1 MPDIATLT
9 EFLEATGARLNAY
22 DMGRRVDPISRETLL
37 AFERTDRPYPLPL
50 QQQAWLGLLIQDRNH
65 KTEPAIWFIRFP
77 LDEQGKLVLAAR
89 DDFMHQLVERLG
101 STLQASKQD
110 ERMQAA
116 LEDNPYAF
124 HPKPERMA
132 VFHAKVT
139 ALLKQPASR
148 YYEHARAYFSGELGW
163 EQWSFLGYQ
172 GIADLAARLDQD
184 GNDHLLSA
192 AIPQLPPPALEALCH
207 CLENERITVEI
218 ARELLSRTQEALSGP
233 EPNPRI
239 LTACIRGISH
249 GVSHN
254 LKQAMMQAI
263 LSHQVSRRSDILA
276 AICGRAWERLLD
288 EETRDQYLQRLADN
302 DQGQPFFNNILSDLL
317 FLPDTREALLSSL
330 RKENRPANLGSAIGE
345 FFNTI
350 KQQ

>member
-1 MPDIATLT
+1 MTNIATLT
-9 EFLEATGARLNAY
+9 EFLEATGARLRVY
-22 DMGRRVDPISRETLL
+22 DMGRRVGRISRETLL

-101 STLQASKQD
+101 TNLQASKQD
-110 ERMQAA
+110 ERIQAA

-124 HPKPERMA
+124 RPKPERMA
-132 VFHAKVT
+132 AFHAKVT
-139 ALLKQPASR
+139 ALLKQPPSH

-184 GNDHLLSA
+184 ENHQLLSA

-207 CLENERITVEI
+207 CLENAQITVDI
-218 ARELLSRTQEALSGP
+218 ARKLLSRTKEVLSGP
-233 EPNPRI
+233 EPDPRI

-249 GVSHN
+249 SISHN
-254 LKQAMMQAI
+254 LKQALVKAI
-263 LSHQVSRRSDILA
+263 LSHQVSQRSDILA
-276 AICGRAWERLLD
+276 AICGRAWEVLL
-288 EETRDQYLQRLADN
+288 EEGIRDRYLQRLAEN

-330 RKENRPANLGSAIGE
+330 RNAHRPDQLNTAIGE
-345 FFNTI
+345 FFKSI